1 MKKIFKKL
9 LSLLSLSVLTA
20 TPMAVISCSNDKLS
34 YSLTNEDLSLITEI
48 SKKIDNFNIEKSII
62 VKDFFDKLDDQ
73 KVEIFNSFKNEKI
86 NFYSEKEFENKWN
99 EFKDLD
105 ISIYFFN
112 PKFDVTSNEDSEVI
126 KYSLLNKNGEYFEM
140 LPSALNL
147 SLEELVMNIKSS
159 KWEIDQ
165 YEEIIKFAI
174 IGIGNLQPKQ
184 NSENINNWYWDGIK
198 VNTKFE

>member
-1 MKKIFKKL
+1 
-9 LSLLSLSVLTA
+9 
-20 TPMAVISCSNDKLS
+20 MAVISCSNDKLS